1 MFACMSSNR
10 PLRKILAGW
19 GTTALIAA
27 SCFFYAPN
35 ARAQAIIATVNGAP
49 ITNWD
54 VTEREKLLRAMRK
67 PASYDD
73 ALNSMIDDTLKLG
86 ETNKF
91 KITATDNEIGQQI
104 GLEANL
110 MNMAP
115 AALMS
120 AIQRAGVSTQ
130 HVKDHFGADFEFNL
144 MVQAFNKG
152 VDASETA
159 IRAEMAKD
167 GGKSAAG
174 VDYKLH
180 QVIFTLHGGSNIF
193 AETQQKVQ
201 AANALRERFT
211 NCSDGLPLA
220 RNMDDVAVK
229 DEIIRN
235 SLQISDQLKDILDKT
250 PVGHLTPPERTA
262 DGVEMIA
269 VCSKGTSKDDTA
281 VRKAISDRLLSAE
294 MRADAARRL
303 AELRSYAV
311 IVKH

>member
-1 MFACMSSNR
+1 MSTCISSNG
-10 PLRKILAGW
+10 PFFKVLAGW
-19 GTTALIAA
+19 GATAMIAV
-27 SCFFYAPN
+27 SCFFYAPHAN
-35 ARAQAIIATVNGAP
+35 AQAIIATVNGAP

-54 VTEREKLLRAMRK
+54 VTEREKLLRAMHM

-73 ALNSMIDDTLKLG
+73 ALNSMIDDQLKLG
-86 ETNKF
+86 ETDKF
-91 KITATDNEIGQQI
+91 KIKATDSEIGQQI
-104 GLEANL
+104 ALEAGA

-115 AALMS
+115 AALMG

-130 HVKDHFGADFEFNL
+130 HIKDHFGADFEFNL
-144 MVQAFNKG
+144 MVQAYNKG
-152 VDASETA
+152 VDASESA

-174 VDYKLH
+174 IDYKLH
-180 QVIFTLHGGSNIF
+180 QVIFTLHGGNVF
-193 AETQQKVQ
+193 AETQQKIQ

-211 NCSDGLPLA
+211 SCAEGLALA

-250 PVGHLTPPERTA
+250 PVGHLTSPERTS

-269 VCSKGTSKDDTA
+269 VCSKGVSNDDTA
-281 VRKAISDRLLSAE
+281 VRKAISERLLSAE

>member
-1 MFACMSSNR
+1 M
-10 PLRKILAGW
+10 
-19 GTTALIAA
+19 IAV
-27 SCFFYAPN
+27 SCFFYAPHAN
-35 ARAQAIIATVNGAP
+35 AQAIIATVNGAP

-54 VTEREKLLRAMRK
+54 VTEREKLLRAMHM

-73 ALNSMIDDTLKLG
+73 ALNSMIDDQLKLG
-86 ETNKF
+86 ETDKF
-91 KITATDNEIGQQI
+91 KIKATDSEIGQQI
-104 GLEANL
+104 ALEAGA

-115 AALMS
+115 AALMG

-130 HVKDHFGADFEFNL
+130 HIKDHFGADFEFNL
-144 MVQAFNKG
+144 MVQAYNKG
-152 VDASETA
+152 VDASESA

-174 VDYKLH
+174 IDYKLH
-180 QVIFTLHGGSNIF
+180 QVIFTLHGGNVF
-193 AETQQKVQ
+193 AETQQKIQ

-211 NCSDGLPLA
+211 SCAEGLALA

-250 PVGHLTPPERTA
+250 PVGHLTSPERTS

-269 VCSKGTSKDDTA
+269 VCSKGVSNDDTA
-281 VRKAISDRLLSAE
+281 VRKAISERLLSAE

>member
-1 MFACMSSNR
+1 MFAWNCPNR
-10 PLRKILAGW
+10 AFLKSA
-19 GTTALIAA
+19 ADYAAAVVIAA
-27 SCFFYAPN
+27 GCLFYAPH

-73 ALNSMIDDTLKLG
+73 AFNSMVDDALKLG
-86 ETNKF
+86 ETDKF
-91 KITATDNEIGQQI
+91 KIKATNSEIGQQI
-104 GLEANL
+104 ALEANL
-110 MNMAP
+110 MNVAP
-115 AALMS
+115 QALMS
-120 AIQRAGVSTQ
+120 AIQRAGVSEQ
-130 HVKDHFGADFEFNL
+130 HIKDHFGADFEFNL
-144 MVQAFNKG
+144 MVQAYNKG

-159 IRAEMAKD
+159 VRAEMAKD

-174 VDYKLH
+174 TEYRIR
-180 QVIFTLHGGSNIF
+180 QVIFTLHGGNVF

-211 NCSDGLPLA
+211 NCAEGLPLA

-250 PVGHLTPPERTA
+250 PVGHLTSPERTS
-262 DGVEMIA
+262 DGIEMIA
-269 VCSKGTSKDDTA
+269 VCSKGVSTDDTA

-311 IVKH
+311 IVKR

>member
-1 MFACMSSNR
+1 MFAHISSNR
-10 PLRKILAGW
+10 PLLKTLAGW
-19 GTTALIAA
+19 GTTAMIAA
-27 SCFFYAPN
+27 SCFFYVPH

-49 ITNWD
+49 ITSWD
-54 VTEREKLLRAMRK
+54 VTEREKLLRAMHK
-67 PASYDD
+67 PASYED
-73 ALNSMIDDTLKLG
+73 ALNSMIDDQLKLG
-86 ETNKF
+86 ETDKF
-91 KITATDNEIGQQI
+91 KIKATDSEIGQQI
-104 GLEANL
+104 ALEANL

-115 AALMS
+115 AALMG
-120 AIQRAGVSTQ
+120 AIQHAGVSTQ
-130 HVKDHFGADFEFNL
+130 HIKDHFSADFEFNL
-144 MVQAFNKG
+144 MVQAYNKG

-174 VDYKLH
+174 VDYRLH
-180 QVIFTLHGGSNIF
+180 QVIFTLHGGNIF
-193 AETQQKVQ
+193 AATQEKIK

-211 NCSDGLPLA
+211 NCSEGLPLA

-235 SLQISDQLKDILDKT
+235 SLQISDQLKDILNKT
-250 PVGHLTPPERTA
+250 PVGHLTPPERTS
-262 DGVEMIA
+262 DGIEMIA
-269 VCSKGTSKDDTA
+269 VCSKGVSSDDTA
-281 VRKAISDRLLSAE
+281 VRKAISERLLSAE

>member
-1 MFACMSSNR
+1 MFACISPNR
-10 PLRKILAGW
+10 PFWKIVADC
-19 GTTALIAA
+19 AAAAVIAA
-27 SCFFYAPN
+27 GCLFYAPHV
-35 ARAQAIIATVNGAP
+35 RAQTIIATVNGAP

-73 ALNSMIDDTLKLG
+73 ALNSMIDDALKIG
-86 ETNKF
+86 ETDKF
-91 KITATDNEIGQQI
+91 KIKATDSEVGQQI
-104 GLEANL
+104 SLEATL
-110 MNMAP
+110 MGMAP
-115 AALMS
+115 SALMG
-120 AIQRAGVSTQ
+120 AIQRAGVSEQ
-130 HVKDHFGADFEFNL
+130 HIKDHFGADFEFNL
-144 MVQAFNKG
+144 MVQAYNKG

-159 IRAEMAKD
+159 VRAEMAKD

-174 VDYKLH
+174 IDYKLR
-180 QVIFTLHGGSNIF
+180 QVIFTLHGGNVF
-193 AETQQKVQ
+193 QETQQKVQ

-211 NCSDGLPLA
+211 NCAEGLPLA

-250 PVGHLTPPERTA
+250 PVGHLTAPERTS

-269 VCSKGTSKDDTA
+269 VCSKGVSNDDSA

-303 AELRSYAV
+303 AEIRSYAV
-311 IVKH
+311 IVKR